1 MKRLLKIV
9 LVVLALVVVV
19 GAYLLRAKQ
28 APEHCAFTLDLPR
41 LRELAR
47 SLPGERPREIDV
59 EKIVTLEMPEAVI
72 YPGGALGL
80 TTMSVYVYELAF
92 PDRTIVIDTAMS
104 AEDAKKSHA
113 SAFDAAAWTRA
124 AAAIARA
131 QAVYVTHEHCDH
143 LGGLAALAPSLAP
156 ATVHLT
162 AAQLAHLDLAKPVV
176 FPASFAHELAPL
188 VYDDL
193 LAVAPGVVLVKAP
206 GHTPGSQLVYVQL
219 ADGRELILTGDTAW
233 HRENVEL
240 VEGPPRLTSL
250 LLKNDR
256 AANACQLQALH
267 DLPAEVHVVPGH
279 DARVVDALVSAGLL
293 HAGLR

>member
-1 MKRLLKIV
+1 M
-9 LVVLALVVVV
+9 
-19 GAYLLRAKQ
+19 
-28 APEHCAFTLDLPR
+28 
-41 LRELAR
+41 
-47 SLPGERPREIDV
+47 
-59 EKIVTLEMPEAVI
+59 
-72 YPGGALGL
+72 
-80 TTMSVYVYELAF
+80 
-92 PDRTIVIDTAMS
+92 
-104 AEDAKKSHA
+104 
-113 SAFDAAAWTRA
+113 
-124 AAAIARA
+124 
-131 QAVYVTHEHCDH
+131 
-143 LGGLAALAPSLAP
+143 
-156 ATVHLT
+156 
-162 AAQLAHLDLAKPVV
+162 
-176 FPASFAHELAPL
+176 
-188 VYDDL
+188 
-193 LAVAPGVVLVKAP
+193 APGVVLVKAP